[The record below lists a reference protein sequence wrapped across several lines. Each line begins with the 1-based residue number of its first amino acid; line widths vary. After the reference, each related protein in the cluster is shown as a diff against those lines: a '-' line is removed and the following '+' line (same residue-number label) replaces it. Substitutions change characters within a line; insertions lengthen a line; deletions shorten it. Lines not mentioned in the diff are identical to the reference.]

1 MNIFGCVILQLMMEN
16 GEENAL
22 LNVPIASRDDI
33 GKYTA
38 CLKNE
43 FGEDEGDINVVVLG
57 ELVVHVHVHV
67 FLLIPTSNYLILN
80 YHNVCR

>member
-16 GEENAL
+16 REENAL
-22 LNVPIASRDDI
+22 LNVPIASRDDT

-57 ELVVHVHVHV
+57 ELVVHV